1 MKTGAEVRLGP
12 SLDLI
17 NLIILYLLMKKFLI
31 GPITGIMEKRKNLI
45 AQQFKDAE
53 TVQNQAQEMKTQ
65 YETAL
70 SGAKEESVQIIAD
83 AESVQKALGERTL
96 KEANEKASRILENAR
111 NTAEQEK
118 QNARSGAK
126 SEICSIWLWKLQK
139 KLLSQGSS
147 KEGNSMLY
155 DQFLAETGDTDDRN

>member
-1 MKTGAEVRLGP
+1 MVRSLAERFGIASQLDKYPNELSGGQRQRASAARAIVKQPSILFADEPTGA
-12 SLDLI
+12 LDS
-17 NLIILYLLMKKFLI
+17 NSATELLK
-31 GPITGIMEKRKNLI
+31 
-45 AQQFKDAE
+45 
-53 TVQNQAQEMKTQ
+53 
-65 YETAL
+65 
-70 SGAKEESVQIIAD
+70 
-83 AESVQKALGERTL
+83 TL

-118 QNARSGAK
+118 QNAMSGAK
-126 SEICSIWLWKLQK
+126 SEIADLALEAAK

>member
-1 MKTGAEVRLGP
+1 
-12 SLDLI
+12 
-17 NLIILYLLMKKFLI
+17 MKKFLI

-65 YETAL
+65 YAL

-83 AESVQKALGERTL
+83 ARSDAKALSERTL

-118 QNARSGAK
+118 QNAMSGAK
-126 SEICSIWLWKLQK
+126 SEIADLALEAAK

>member
-1 MKTGAEVRLGP
+1 
-12 SLDLI
+12 
-17 NLIILYLLMKKFLI
+17 
-31 GPITGIMEKRKNLI
+31 
-45 AQQFKDAE
+45 
-53 TVQNQAQEMKTQ
+53 MKTQ

-83 AESVQKALGERTL
+83 ARSDAKALGERTL
-96 KEANEKASRILENAR
+96 KEANEKASRILEN
-111 NTAEQEK
+111 TAEQEK
-118 QNARSGAK
+118 QNAMSGAK
-126 SEICSIWLWKLQK
+126 SEIADLALEAAK

>member
-1 MKTGAEVRLGP
+1 
-12 SLDLI
+12 
-17 NLIILYLLMKKFLI
+17 MKKFLI

-83 AESVQKALGERTL
+83 ARSDAKALGERTL

-118 QNARSGAK
+118 QKVRLQ
-126 SEICSIWLWKLQK
+126 IWLWKLQRNCLVREAAK
-139 KLLSQGSS
+139 RATVCYMTSS
-147 KEGNSMLY
+147 
-155 DQFLAETGDTDDRN
+155 

>member
-1 MKTGAEVRLGP
+1 
-12 SLDLI
+12 
-17 NLIILYLLMKKFLI
+17 MKKFLI

-53 TVQNQAQEMKTQ
+53 TVQNQAQEMKTH

-83 AESVQKALGERTL
+83 ARSDAKALSERTL

-118 QNARSGAK
+118 QNAMSGAK
-126 SEICSIWLWKLQK
+126 CEIADLALEAAK

>member
-1 MKTGAEVRLGP
+1 
-12 SLDLI
+12 
-17 NLIILYLLMKKFLI
+17 MKKFLI

-83 AESVQKALGERTL
+83 ARSDAKALGERTL
-96 KEANEKASRILENAR
+96 KEANEKASEA
-111 NTAEQEK
+111 A
-118 QNARSGAK
+118 
-126 SEICSIWLWKLQK
+126 K

>member
-1 MKTGAEVRLGP
+1 MLKLGW
-12 SLDLI
+12 DLLWTII

-83 AESVQKALGERTL
+83 ARSDAKA
-96 KEANEKASRILENAR
+96 ANEKASRILENAR

-118 QNARSGAK
+118 QNAMSGAK
-126 SEICSIWLWKLQK
+126 SEIADLALEAAK

>member
-1 MKTGAEVRLGP
+1 MLKLGW
-12 SLDLI
+12 DLLWTII

-83 AESVQKALGERTL
+83 ARSDAKALSERTL
-96 KEANEKASRILENAR
+96 KDANEKASRILENAR

-118 QNARSGAK
+118 QNAMSGAK
-126 SEICSIWLWKLQK
+126 SEIADLALEAAK

>member
-1 MKTGAEVRLGP
+1 MLKLGW
-12 SLDLI
+12 DLLWTII

-83 AESVQKALGERTL
+83 ARSDAKALSERTL
-96 KEANEKASRILENAR
+96 KEANAR

-118 QNARSGAK
+118 QNAMSGAK
-126 SEICSIWLWKLQK
+126 CEIADLALEAAK

>member
-1 MKTGAEVRLGP
+1 
-12 SLDLI
+12 
-17 NLIILYLLMKKFLI
+17 MKKFLI

-83 AESVQKALGERTL
+83 ARSDAKALSERTL
-96 KEANEKASRILENAR
+96 KESNEKASRILENAR
-111 NTAEQEK
+111 NTADKMQCQVQK
-118 QNARSGAK
+118 VRLQ
-126 SEICSIWLWKLQK
+126 IWLWKLQRNCLVREAAK
-139 KLLSQGSS
+139 RATVCYMTSS
-147 KEGNSMLY
+147 
-155 DQFLAETGDTDDRN
+155 